1 MLKNKQERYV
11 IPLLVIP
18 AELDP
23 ILNFNKLSRFF
34 DTYWTVYQ
42 NPIFRFLGHPLDEIK
57 I

>member
-1 MLKNKQERYV
+1 MREV
-11 IPLLVIP
+11 FDTSLLVIP

-23 ILNFNKLSRFF
+23 ILSFNKLSRFF